1 MDISRFFIDRP
12 RFAGVLSIFIFLIGA
27 LAIFQLPV
35 SEYPEVA
42 PPQIVVRA
50 QFPGANPR
58 VISETVATPLEEQ
71 ISGIENLLYFDS
83 QATADGGMSLTVT
96 FKIGTNPEAAE
107 TAVQNRINRAL
118 PRLPEI
124 VRQIGVTTEKSSPNL
139 TMVVHL
145 VSPDNSRDALYLR
158 NYGQLNVRDSLLRLP
173 GMGSVLLF
181 GAGDYAMR
189 VWLDPGKL
197 AARGLT
203 TTEVVGAIREQNAQ
217 VAAGTVGAPPAPKG
231 TEFQL
236 AVNTQGR
243 LTTEQEFADIIVR
256 ADPATGGM
264 IRIRDIGRVELSAG
278 SYALRSLLNN
288 KEAAAIAIFQAPGSN
303 ALALSNDVRAT
314 MEELKPSFPPGMSY
328 SIVYDPTRFVQ
339 TSIEKVVVTLLEAVL
354 LVVLVVIIFLQTW
367 RASVIPLLAV
377 PVSIVGTFAF
387 LLLLG
392 YSINTLT
399 LFGLVLAIGI
409 VVDDAIVVVENVERN
424 IEGGLSPHDATVK
437 AMREVSGPII
447 AIALVL
453 CAVFVPLAFVP
464 GLTGQFYKQFA
475 VTIAIST
482 VISAFNSLT
491 LSPALSAILLRPH
504 DAPKDA
510 LTRGMDKLF
519 GGFFRGFNRV
529 FGRASNSYS
538 RGVSGMV
545 RRKTVPLIIYAVLL
559 GATALLFART
569 PAGFVPAP
577 DKQYLIGIA
586 QLPAG
591 ASIDRTDA
599 VIRQMSEIALKV
611 PGIVDSVAFPGLSIA
626 GFSAAPNEGI
636 VFFGLADFDQRTDP
650 SLSKGAILGQV
661 NGAIQQIQGARM
673 FVVPPPAVDGLGNAG
688 GFKIQVQDRAGLGEQ
703 ALYGAVWGTLGQ
715 VYGNPKSSI
724 GTPYSG
730 YDINVPQLYANVD
743 RTLAKQMGVRL
754 GDIYDTMQV
763 NLGSLYVNDFTRFGK
778 TYQVVV
784 QADAQF
790 RDNAQAITN
799 LKTRNAAGQMVPLGA
814 LMTVEPTFG
823 PTRVTRYN
831 GFPSADINGAPNP
844 GFSSSVAEAEIE
856 TLLQRTL
863 PRGMSYE
870 WTELTYQDRLTRD
883 ITLPGTQTKL
893 PVLAAVLAISV
904 LLVILVLAAQ
914 YESWTLP
921 LVIVMIVPM
930 GILSAMFGVWLS
942 SLPPFSQPGDLNIFT
957 QVALVVLVGLA
968 CKNAILIVEFAKDLE
983 EHGESV
989 LDAITHACRMR
1000 LRPILMTSIAFCAG
1014 VVPLILGSGAGS
1026 EMRRAMGIAVFSGMV
1041 GVTLFGIFLTP
1052 VFYVLLRSRRMRRE
1066 RREAAGGPPRVV
1078 LAEGDPR

>member
-1 MDISRFFIDRP
+1 MID
-12 RFAGVLSIFIFLIGA
+12 S
-27 LAIFQLPV
+27 
-35 SEYPEVA
+35 
-42 PPQIVVRA
+42 
-50 QFPGANPR
+50 
-58 VISETVATPLEEQ
+58 TP
-71 ISGIENLLYFDS
+71 
-83 QATADGGMSLTVT
+83 A
-96 FKIGTNPEAAE
+96 K
-107 TAVQNRINRAL
+107 
-118 PRLPEI
+118 
-124 VRQIGVTTEKSSPNL
+124 
-139 TMVVHL
+139 
-145 VSPDNSRDALYLR
+145 
-158 NYGQLNVRDSLLRLP
+158 
-173 GMGSVLLF
+173 
-181 GAGDYAMR
+181 
-189 VWLDPGKL
+189 
-197 AARGLT
+197 RG
-203 TTEVVGAIREQNAQ
+203 
-217 VAAGTVGAPPAPKG
+217 
-231 TEFQL
+231 
-236 AVNTQGR
+236 
-243 LTTEQEFADIIVR
+243 
-256 ADPATGGM
+256 
-264 IRIRDIGRVELSAG
+264 
-278 SYALRSLLNN
+278 RS
-288 KEAAAIAIFQAPGSN
+288 
-303 ALALSNDVRAT
+303 
-314 MEELKPSFPPGMSY
+314 
-328 SIVYDPTRFVQ
+328 
-339 TSIEKVVVTLLEAVL
+339 
-354 LVVLVVIIFLQTW
+354 
-367 RASVIPLLAV
+367 
-377 PVSIVGTFAF
+377 
-387 LLLLG
+387 
-392 YSINTLT
+392 
-399 LFGLVLAIGI
+399 
-409 VVDDAIVVVENVERN
+409 
-424 IEGGLSPHDATVK
+424 
-437 AMREVSGPII
+437 
-447 AIALVL
+447 L

-529 FGRASNSYS
+529 FGRSSESYG

-545 RRKTVPLIIYAVLL
+545 RRKTVPLLIYALLL

-569 PAGFVPAP
+569 PSGFVPAP

-599 VIRQMSEIALKV
+599 VIRQMSAIALKV

-636 VFFGLADFDQRTDP
+636 VFFGLADFDKRTTP
-650 SLSKGAILGQV
+650 NLSKGAILGQV

-673 FVVPPPAVDGLGNAG
+673 FMVPPPAVDGMGNAG

-730 YDINVPQLYANVD
+730 YDINVPQLYANID

-814 LMTVEPTFG
+814 LMKVEPTFG

-883 ITLPGTQTKL
+883 ITLPGTQTKV

-904 LLVILVLAAQ
+904 
-914 YESWTLP
+914 ST
-921 LVIVMIVPM
+921 
-930 GILSAMFGVWLS
+930 
-942 SLPPFSQPGDLNIFT
+942 
-957 QVALVVLVGLA
+957 
-968 CKNAILIVEFAKDLE
+968 
-983 EHGESV
+983 
-989 LDAITHACRMR
+989 
-1000 LRPILMTSIAFCAG
+1000 
-1014 VVPLILGSGAGS
+1014 
-1026 EMRRAMGIAVFSGMV
+1026 
-1041 GVTLFGIFLTP
+1041 TP
-1052 VFYVLLRSRRMRRE
+1052 R
-1066 RREAAGGPPRVV
+1066 
-1078 LAEGDPR
+1078 

>member
-12 RFAGVLSIFIFLIGA
+12 RFAAVLSIFIFLIGV
-27 LAIFQLPV
+27 LAIFRLPV

-42 PPQIVVRA
+42 PPQVVVRA

-58 VISETVATPLEEQ
+58 VISETVSTPLEEQ
-71 ISGIENLLYFDS
+71 INGIENMLYYSS
-83 QATADGGMSLTVT
+83 QATADGSLTVT
-96 FKIGTNPEAAE
+96 VTFRIGTNPEIAE

-118 PRLPEI
+118 PRLPDI

-158 NYGQLNVRDSLLRLP
+158 NYAQLNVRDEVLRIP
-173 GMGSVLLF
+173 GAGSVILF

-189 VWLDPGKL
+189 VWLDPEKV
-197 AARGLT
+197 AARDLT
-203 TTEVVGAIREQNAQ
+203 SAEIVAAIREQNAQ

-236 AVNTQGR
+236 AVNTKGR
-243 LTTEQEFADIIVR
+243 LNTEEEFANIIVR
-256 ADPATGGM
+256 ADPATGGV
-264 IRIRDIGRVELSAG
+264 IRIRDVGRVELSSG
-278 SYALRSLLNN
+278 SYSLRSLLNN
-288 KEAAAIAIFQAPGSN
+288 KEAAAIAIFQSPEAN
-303 ALALSNDVRAT
+303 ALALSDNVRAK
-314 MEELKPSFPPGMSY
+314 METLKRSFPPGMDY

-339 TSIEKVVVTLLEAVL
+339 TSIEKVVGTLLEAVF

-367 RASVIPLLAV
+367 RASIIPLLAV
-377 PVSIVGTFAF
+377 PISIVGTFAF
-387 LLLLG
+387 LQLLG

-424 IEGGLSPHDATVK
+424 IEAGLNAHDATVK
-437 AMREVSGPII
+437 AMREVSGPIV

-491 LSPALSAILLRPH
+491 LSPAMSALLLKPH
-504 DAPKDA
+504 GASKDR
-510 LTRGMDKLF
+510 LTRVIDAVF
-519 GGFFRGFNRV
+519 GRFFAVFNRF
-529 FGRASNSYS
+529 FGRASASYS
-538 RGVSGMV
+538 RKVSGV
-545 RRKTVPLIIYAVLL
+545 IQRKTMSLVVYAVLL
-559 GATALLFART
+559 GFAGLLFTRI
-569 PAGFVPAP
+569 PGGFVPAP

-591 ASIDRTDA
+591 ATIDRTEA
-599 VIRQMSEIALKV
+599 VIREMSDIALKV
-611 PGIVDSVAFPGLSIA
+611 PGIVNSVAFPGLSIA

-636 VFFGLADFDQRTDP
+636 VFFGLDEFENRNSPA
-650 SLSKGAILGQV
+650 LSKGAILGRV

-688 GFKIQVQDRAGLGEQ
+688 GFKIQVQDRGGLGEQ
-703 ALYGAVWGTLGQ
+703 ALYGGVWGTLGQ

-724 GTPYSG
+724 GTPFST
-730 YDINVPQLYANVD
+730 YDINVPQLFADID
-743 RTLAKQMGVRL
+743 RTRAKQMGVRL
-754 GDIYDTMQV
+754 SDIYDTMQV
-763 NLGSLYVNDFTRFGK
+763 NLGSLYVNDFTKFGK

-784 QADAQF
+784 QADAPF
-790 RDNAQAITN
+790 RADANSITA
-799 LKTRNAAGQMVPLGA
+799 LKTRNVAGEMVPLGA
-814 LMTVEPTFG
+814 LMKVEPTFG

-831 GFPSADINGAPNP
+831 GYPSADINGAPNA
-844 GFSSSVAEAEIE
+844 GFSSSQAEREIE

-863 PRGMSYE
+863 PRGLSYE
-870 WTELTYQDRLTRD
+870 WTELSYQDRLTRD
-883 ITLPGTQTKL
+883 LKIPGTDVSL
-893 PVLAAVLAISV
+893 PTLAAVLAISV
-904 LLVILVLAAQ
+904 LLVVLVLAAQ
-914 YESWTLP
+914 YESWSLP

-930 GILSAMFGVWLS
+930 GILSALFGVWIS
-942 SLPPFSQPGDLNIFT
+942 SLPPFSQPADLNIFT

-983 EHGESV
+983 AQGERM
-989 LDAITHACRMR
+989 LDAIAHACKMR

-1014 VVPLILGSGAGS
+1014 VIPLILGGGAGS

-1052 VFYVLLRSRRMRRE
+1052 VFYVLVRKDR
-1066 RREAAGGPPRVV
+1066 GPVNKVGVHPSTPQVG
-1078 LAEGDPR
+1078 EGEEQ